1 MRDSKETVKKLNKL
15 QSPSEELEKLRKVEG
30 AIVSR
35 MVGPH
40 CVKSM
45 QQFLERCGITMED
58 INSLSIIHV
67 AGTKGKGSVC
77 AFCEKILQKYGLK
90 TGLLISPHLI
100 EVRERIRIDGKP
112 VDQKTFCDYFDRVFR
127 LLDGSKDAF
136 EGEMPAY
143 NRMVAVMGLFICLE
157 EEVDVLIL
165 EVGCGGEYDYTNFIQ
180 QPVVTG
186 ITSLGMD
193 HVKSLG
199 DTLAKIA
206 WHKAGIF
213 KPGKPAFTVPQPRE
227 AMQVI
232 SERSVQIKTTVECVP
247 SIERYN
253 LDETSLQLGL
263 HGRYQYTNA
272 ALAVQ
277 LCQKFLEETKKEKFT
292 YIEPAE
298 DDADTKR
305 MKMAEA
311 NFTSD
316 NSTGA
321 DLGMV
326 TSHPFILPENFITGL
341 RECYWPGRS
350 QTIQRER
357 VTYYLD
363 GAHTARSLQACV
375 DWFIEASGEED
386 RNSKGRTAKI
396 LLFNLKVEKYK
407 PSMVKPLLN
416 CNFDAAVFCP
426 NYLYEKENPEDLTYR
441 YKTRETELIKSKDVK
456 QMVES
461 VLCPSPS
468 TGDEAGPSSLDEE
481 EQDPVDAIAMDS
493 SETEGGPVVAHT
505 KCVWMPSI
513 STALSWAACG
523 KDPSLEPSSDT
534 DYPEIVE
541 GADRI
546 QVLVTGSLYLVGG
559 VLQLIDPEL
568 VVN

>member
-1 MRDSKETVKKLNKL
+1 
-15 QSPSEELEKLRKVEG
+15 
-30 AIVSR
+30 

-77 AFCEKILQKYGLK
+77 AFCEKILQKYKLK
-90 TGLLISPHLI
+90 TGLLM
-100 EVRERIRIDGKP
+100 
-112 VDQKTFCDYFDRVFR
+112 VFR

-157 EEVDVLIL
+157 EE
-165 EVGCGGEYDYTNFIQ
+165 
-180 QPVVTG
+180 
-186 ITSLGMD
+186 
-193 HVKSLG
+193 
-199 DTLAKIA
+199 
-206 WHKAGIF
+206 
-213 KPGKPAFTVPQPRE
+213 PGKPAFTVPQPRE

-232 SERSVQIKTTVECVP
+232 SERSVEIKTTVECVP

-316 NSTGA
+316 NSTDWSNDIWYLVGISTGYLEVA
-321 DLGMV
+321 SGTPLRLNH
-326 TSHPFILPENFITGL
+326 TFPSLSHPPEKSLKPCNSDLSCHIGL

-375 DWFIEASGEED
+375 DWYIEASGEED

-407 PSMVKPLLN
+407 PAMVKPLLN

-441 YKTRETELIKSKDVK
+441 YKTRETELVKSKDVK

-461 VLCPSPS
+461 VLCPPPS
-468 TGDEAGPSSLDEE
+468 TGDEAGLPLSTKGTSL
-481 EQDPVDAIAMDS
+481 
-493 SETEGGPVVAHT
+493 
-505 KCVWMPSI
+505 
-513 STALSWAACG
+513 
-523 KDPSLEPSSDT
+523 
-534 DYPEIVE
+534 
-541 GADRI
+541 
-546 QVLVTGSLYLVGG
+546 
-559 VLQLIDPEL
+559 
-568 VVN
+568 